1 MKSVLY
7 ARVSTEEQKNNQT
20 IDTQI
25 HGIGG
30 MLQYAANHKL
40 PVPDESMIFVDD
52 GFSGA
57 TLIRPALACGSL
69 PQNPSH

>member
-30 MLQYAANHKL
+30 MLQYAANKKL
-40 PVPDESMIFVDD
+40 PVPNESMIFIDD

-57 TLIRPALACGSL
+57 TLIRPALTVLRERESAS
-69 PQNPSH
+69 